1 MGAATSL
8 TGTKKVTLFHL
19 NIQIM
24 KDLKLSPVVF
34 FVVYFTC
41 TFSMMAVCMY
51 IASTSNNSSWLVN
64 TNPLEADLIRNKC
77 GNNIF

>member
-24 KDLKLSPVVF
+24 KDLKLSPAF
-34 FVVYFTC
+34 FFCGILHLYIVHDGSFHVYSLYHQQFLL
-41 TFSMMAVCMY
+41 A
-51 IASTSNNSSWLVN
+51 
-64 TNPLEADLIRNKC
+64 
-77 GNNIF
+77 G